1 MATTIVR
8 QARQPFGARA
18 GQGPAFIGNASG

>member
-1 MATTIVR
+1 MVTTITQ
-8 QARQPFGARA
+8 QAPRLSGFGA